1 MKRRVWGSF
10 VLLLVAA
17 WCVMLLTH
25 ELGHVV
31 AGWAGGATLVDA
43 DLAPWRLPYSVHQP
57 DPYPLATL
65 WGGPILGIAMPYL
78 LAWLGGR
85 RWLVFIADFCL
96 LANGVYLALAW
107 FSGDP
112 LLDTARLLRAGAH
125 PASVAIFCLV
135 TVPWGYIR
143 FRADC
148 VAWLTVATGDA
159 GEPAD

>member
-57 DPYPLATL
+57 DP
-65 WGGPILGIAMPYL
+65 
-78 LAWLGGR
+78 
-85 RWLVFIADFCL
+85 
-96 LANGVYLALAW
+96 
-107 FSGDP
+107 
-112 LLDTARLLRAGAH
+112 
-125 PASVAIFCLV
+125 
-135 TVPWGYIR
+135 
-143 FRADC
+143 
-148 VAWLTVATGDA
+148 
-159 GEPAD
+159 